1 MRIVMSYVQHSERTL
16 HTWTRRRSGGSDL
29 CVLAHLITH
38 AFFGYIESG
47 EYATQQDINIVLDRN
62 LVCLQA
68 TDLRIDKERGFKD
81 GYPRPWT
88 CSPPNESTSK
98 GQGRTVAS
106 SGAGGAVV
114 GPGRVA

>member
-1 MRIVMSYVQHSERTL
+1 MSYVQHSERTL

-47 EYATQQDINIVLDRN
+47 EYAAQQDINIVLDRN

-68 TDLRIDKERGFKD
+68 TDLLEALELAVLRAFWFLNDISTTQT
-81 GYPRPWT
+81 T
-88 CSPPNESTSK
+88 CC
-98 GQGRTVAS
+98 G
-106 SGAGGAVV
+106 
-114 GPGRVA
+114 

>member
-1 MRIVMSYVQHSERTL
+1 MSYVQHSERTL

-68 TDLRIDKERGFKD
+68 TDLLETLELAVLRVSSFLNDISTTQT
-81 GYPRPWT
+81 T
-88 CSPPNESTSK
+88 CC
-98 GQGRTVAS
+98 G
-106 SGAGGAVV
+106 
-114 GPGRVA
+114 

>member
-1 MRIVMSYVQHSERTL
+1 MHPASLRAVSWQREVYLDKLVPRA
-16 HTWTRRRSGGSDL
+16 RSTDRDNACLPVVGSVRWARSQCMYRELGGRSRP
-29 CVLAHLITH
+29 CA
-38 AFFGYIESG
+38 S
-47 EYATQQDINIVLDRN
+47 
-62 LVCLQA
+62 CLQA
-68 TDLRIDKERGFKD
+68 TDLRVDKERGFKD

-88 CSPPNESTSK
+88 CSPPTESTSK